1 MIRENIQLTSENE
14 ELYYLQSK
22 IINISYTILNY
33 MEIYE
38 LSDEMKDEMIKII
51 DGGEFKDNNSP
62 LLYSLNHVVE
72 LLDYEKELI
81 NNL

>member
-1 MIRENIQLTSENE
+1 MNINLFENISGLG
-14 ELYYLQSK
+14 LQDG
-22 IINISYTILNY
+22 IWETC
-33 MEIYE
+33 
-38 LSDEMKDEMIKII
+38 DEMKDEMIKII